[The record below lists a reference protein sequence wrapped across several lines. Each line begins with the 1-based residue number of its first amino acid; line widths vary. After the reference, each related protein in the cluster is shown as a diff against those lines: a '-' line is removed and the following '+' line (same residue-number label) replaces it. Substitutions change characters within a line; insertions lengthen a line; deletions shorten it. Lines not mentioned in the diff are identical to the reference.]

1 MDRTNERP
9 PASLP
14 VAGGNPTINGTT
26 PLGEASQVGTYRE
39 RPATYPDAS
48 QGGQGQGQGLGYG
61 K

>member
-1 MDRTNERP
+1 MNRTNERP

-14 VAGGNPTINGTT
+14 VKPGYGDINGAT
-26 PLGEASQVGTYRE
+26 PCPESSQVGTYRE

-48 QGGQGQGQGLGYG
+48 SGSPSGGLNYG